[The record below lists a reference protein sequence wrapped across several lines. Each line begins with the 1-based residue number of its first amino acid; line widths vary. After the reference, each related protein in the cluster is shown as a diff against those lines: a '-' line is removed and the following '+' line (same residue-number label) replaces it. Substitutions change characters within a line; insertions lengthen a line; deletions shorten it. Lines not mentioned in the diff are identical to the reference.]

1 LNKALP
7 LSFRS
12 FHSEKGFYFGE
23 LEKKKRKRKKKK
35 NATFRVTSKMI
46 WSVVEQASKV
56 HSTS

>member
-23 LEKKKRKRKKKK
+23 LEKKKKRKKEKK
-35 NATFRVTSKMI
+35 EKRKM
-46 WSVVEQASKV
+46 Q
-56 HSTS
+56 HFG